1 MQRKSIFSSKSVID
15 FLYMF
20 FSNIIKKAFGFV
32 REIILAF
39 FFGSS
44 IAYANYL
51 LLKTVA
57 DFFSQLTLGNALQ
70 ANLMPKFTQFY
81 AKYDSID
88 LSEVL
93 TFSKSVMWKLF
104 LVSQIVQLPIIWLLD
119 PELKVVF
126 IIISLLL
133 GLVMSMNF
141 FNSVFLTILQAK
153 GEFKK
158 HSIVT
163 TLNLF
168 VSTFVLYPFALF
180 FDIIGVVIS
189 RMIGAGTLFL
199 KYIKPLL
206 LDKGKEKMALKASDF
221 NLSVMLL
228 GNFANIIILLG
239 RFVSGVDGG
248 NDIAFFSYSVVLLNA
263 FFTAV
268 ILNVN
273 TLVLKFIS
281 VKKNFK
287 IILFSTVVS
296 LVISSVLV
304 LIVQF
309 FSVEIISLFFERGA
323 FTAKDTIETASYL
336 RSISWSFIFIFVSSS
351 LFQPY
356 FALPQTFLKKN
367 SKYLASSFVFT
378 AISVSAFL
386 YFNNFGVRE
395 NSLYM
400 IYGLTTVSF
409 VLSIVAFLKYYNYE
423 D

>member
-1 MQRKSIFSSKSVID
+1 MQIKSIFSSKSVID

-141 FNSVFLTILQAK
+141 FNSIFLTILQAK

-158 HSIVT
+158 HSIAT

-189 RMIGAGTLFL
+189 RMIGTGTLFL
-199 KYIKPLL
+199 KYIRPLL

-296 LVISSVLV
+296 LVISSLLV

>member
-1 MQRKSIFSSKSVID
+1 
-15 FLYMF
+15 
-20 FSNIIKKAFGFV
+20 
-32 REIILAF
+32 
-39 FFGSS
+39 
-44 IAYANYL
+44 
-51 LLKTVA
+51 
-57 DFFSQLTLGNALQ
+57 
-70 ANLMPKFTQFY
+70 
-81 AKYDSID
+81 
-88 LSEVL
+88 
-93 TFSKSVMWKLF
+93 
-104 LVSQIVQLPIIWLLD
+104 
-119 PELKVVF
+119 
-126 IIISLLL
+126 
-133 GLVMSMNF
+133 
-141 FNSVFLTILQAK
+141 
-153 GEFKK
+153 
-158 HSIVT
+158 
-163 TLNLF
+163 
-168 VSTFVLYPFALF
+168 
-180 FDIIGVVIS
+180 
-189 RMIGAGTLFL
+189 
-199 KYIKPLL
+199 L

-248 NDIAFFSYSVVLLNA
+248 NNIAFFSYSVVLLNA

-296 LVISSVLV
+296 LVISSLLV

-400 IYGLTTVSF
+400 IYSLTTVSF
-409 VLSIVAFLKYYNYE
+409 VLSIVASLKYYSYE

>member
-141 FNSVFLTILQAK
+141 FNSIFLTILQAK

-158 HSIVT
+158 HSIAT

-189 RMIGAGTLFL
+189 RMIGTGTLFL
-199 KYIKPLL
+199 KYIRPLL

>member
-1 MQRKSIFSSKSVID
+1 MQIKSIFSSKSVID

-20 FSNIIKKAFGFV
+20 FSNIVKKAFGFV
-32 REIILAF
+32 REIILAC

-81 AKYDSID
+81 TKYDSID

-104 LVSQIVQLPIIWLLD
+104 LVSQIVQLPIIWLIQPD
-119 PELKVVF
+119 QKVVF
-126 IIISLLL
+126 IIISILL
-133 GLVMSMNF
+133 GLVMSVNF

-158 HSIVT
+158 HSIAT

-180 FDIIGVVIS
+180 FDIIGAVTS
-189 RMIGAGTLFL
+189 RLIGVGTLL
-199 KYIKPLL
+199 IKYIRPLL
-206 LDKGKEKMALKASDF
+206 LDKGKEKMVLKASDF

-228 GNFANIIILLG
+228 GNSANIIMLLG

-263 FFTAV
+263 FFTAL

-281 VKKNFK
+281 VKNNFK

-296 LVISSVLV
+296 LVVSSVLV

-356 FALPQTFLKKN
+356 FALPQSYLKRT
-367 SKYLASSFVFT
+367 SKYLARPFIT
-378 AISVSAFL
+378 SVLLLLA
-386 YFNNFGVRE
+386 YFYLNNQGVRF
-395 NSLYM
+395 NSLVM
-400 IYGLTTVSF
+400 IY
-409 VLSIVAFLKYYNYE
+409 VLSFISFIVSIIAFIKYYRYE
-423 D
+423 T

>member
-141 FNSVFLTILQAK
+141 FNSIFLTILQAK

-158 HSIVT
+158 HSIAT

-199 KYIKPLL
+199 KYIRPLL

-248 NDIAFFSYSVVLLNA
+248 NNIAFFSYSVVLLNA

-296 LVISSVLV
+296 LVISSLLV

-400 IYGLTTVSF
+400 IYSLTTVSF
-409 VLSIVAFLKYYNYE
+409 VLSIVASLKYYSYE

>member
-141 FNSVFLTILQAK
+141 FNSIFLTILQAK

-158 HSIVT
+158 HSIAT

-199 KYIKPLL
+199 KYIRPLL

>member
-141 FNSVFLTILQAK
+141 FNSIFLTILQAK

-158 HSIVT
+158 HSIAT

>member
-15 FLYMF
+15 FLYLF

-51 LLKTVA
+51 LIKTVA

-158 HSIVT
+158 HSIAT

-199 KYIKPLL
+199 KYIRPLL

>member
-15 FLYMF
+15 FLYLF

-51 LLKTVA
+51 LIKTVA

-141 FNSVFLTILQAK
+141 FNSIFLTILQAK

-158 HSIVT
+158 HSIAT

-199 KYIKPLL
+199 KYIRPLL

-248 NDIAFFSYSVVLLNA
+248 NNIAFFSYSVVLLNA

-296 LVISSVLV
+296 LVISSLLV

-400 IYGLTTVSF
+400 IYSLTTVSF
-409 VLSIVAFLKYYNYE
+409 VLSIVASLKYYSYE

>member
-1 MQRKSIFSSKSVID
+1 MQIKSIFSSKSVID

-158 HSIVT
+158 HSIAT

-199 KYIKPLL
+199 KYIRPLL

>member
-141 FNSVFLTILQAK
+141 FNSIFLTILQAK

-158 HSIVT
+158 HSIAT

-189 RMIGAGTLFL
+189 RMIGTGTLFL
-199 KYIKPLL
+199 KYISPLL
-206 LDKGKEKMALKASDF
+206 LDKGKEKMVLKASDF

>member
-1 MQRKSIFSSKSVID
+1 MQIKSIFSSKSVID

-20 FSNIIKKAFGFV
+20 FSNIVKKAFGFV
-32 REIILAF
+32 REIILAC

-44 IAYANYL
+44 IVYANYL

-81 AKYDSID
+81 TKYDSID

-104 LVSQIVQLPIIWLLD
+104 LVSQIVQLPIIWLIQ
-119 PELKVVF
+119 PEQKVVF
-126 IIISLLL
+126 IIISILL
-133 GLVMSMNF
+133 GLVMSVNF

-158 HSIVT
+158 HSIAT

-180 FDIIGVVIS
+180 FDIIGVVTS
-189 RMIGAGTLFL
+189 RLIGVGTLL
-199 KYIKPLL
+199 IKYIRPLL
-206 LDKGKEKMALKASDF
+206 LDKGKEKMVLKASDF

-228 GNFANIIILLG
+228 GNSANIIMLLG

-281 VKKNFK
+281 VKNNFK

-296 LVISSVLV
+296 LVVSSVLV

-356 FALPQTFLKKN
+356 FALPQSYLKRT
-367 SKYLASSFVFT
+367 SKYLARPFIT
-378 AISVSAFL
+378 SVLLLLA
-386 YFNNFGVRE
+386 YFYLNNQGVRF
-395 NSLYM
+395 NSLVM
-400 IYGLTTVSF
+400 IY
-409 VLSIVAFLKYYNYE
+409 VLSFISFIVSIIAFIKYYRYE
-423 D
+423 T